1 MRMHVTMHHYRKAD
15 LGQFLITLL
24 LGLPALFAFFAAV
37 GLAYGSPYSASG
49 LWFFYRVSRNLG
61 YVGIA
66 VAASLTS
73 LAILRRTVS
82 EPIAGL
88 MALTTVTAIA
98 LLWCAV
104 CTFPSSLW

>member
-1 MRMHVTMHHYRKAD
+1 MRMHTTIEHHRKAD

-24 LGLPALFAFFAAV
+24 LALPALFAFFAAV

-49 LWFFYRVSRNLG
+49 LWFFYLVSRNFA
-61 YVGIA
+61 YIGIA
-66 VAASLTS
+66 VAASITGF
-73 LAILRRTVS
+73 AIFRRTVS

-88 MALTTVTAIA
+88 MALATVTAIV

-104 CTFPSSLW
+104 RTFPSSLW